1 MPISPTARRRRLGI
15 ELRRLRERE
24 QLTLL
29 QVAQRMKC
37 SDAKISRIEAGK
49 HSTRT
54 RDVLALLDIY
64 RVADERTRE
73 VLATLAKQSTQRGWW
88 VTYGGAI
95 PDWFEVYVG
104 LESEA
109 TEIRTV
115 ETHLVPGL
123 LQTEAYAAALIRSTQ
138 PLAPAEELTRQ
149 VELRLARQRRLQEH
163 DPMRLR
169 VVLGEAVLRCRVGDE
184 AIMRDQLGHLAVLAE
199 RSHVELRVVRFSSP
213 AYTAFG
219 RAFAIL
225 GFPEPTDPGLVYTEH
240 RTGALYIDEP
250 AQIASFALAFDH
262 LVAAALSRKES
273 ARLLRE
279 TAAFWT

>member
-49 HSTRT
+49 HSTHP
-54 RDVLALLDIY
+54 RDVLGLLDIY
-64 RVADERTRE
+64 GVADERTRE

-109 TEIRTV
+109 TEIRTA

-123 LQTEAYAAALIRSTQ
+123 LQTEAYATALIRATQ

-149 VELRLARQRRLQEH
+149 VELRLARQRRLTEH
-163 DPMRLR
+163 GPVRLR
-169 VVLGEAVLRCRVGDE
+169 VVLGEAVLRCRVGDG
-184 AIMRDQLGHLAVLAE
+184 ATMREQLGYLATLAE
-199 RSHVELRVVRFSSP
+199 RSNVELRVVRFTSP

-219 RAFAIL
+219 RPFVLL
-225 GFPEPTDPGLVYTEH
+225 GFTEPTDPGLVYTEH

-279 TAAFWT
+279 TAASWK

>member
-1 MPISPTARRRRLGI
+1 VPISPTARRRRLGI

-49 HSTRT
+49 HSTHP
-54 RDVLALLDIY
+54 RDVLGLLDIY
-64 RVADERTRE
+64 RVADERTRD

-123 LQTEAYAAALIRSTQ
+123 LQTEAYAAALIRATQ

-149 VELRLARQRRLQEH
+149 VELRLARQRRLTE
-163 DPMRLR
+163 DGPVRLR

-184 AIMRDQLGHLAVLAE
+184 ATMGDQLGYLAMLAE
-199 RSHVELRVVRFSSP
+199 RSNIELRIVLFSSP

-219 RAFAIL
+219 RPFAIL
-225 GFPEPTDPGLVYTEH
+225 GFTEPTDPGLVYTEH

-250 AQIASFALAFDH
+250 AQIGSFALAFDH

-279 TAAFWT
+279 TAASWK